1 MKKLISIVIPFY
13 NEEENVNELY
23 KRLNLLT
30 KQEKK
35 YDFEIITVEHGSL
48 DTTFDKLLSLNN
60 RDKRIKILQ
69 LSKNFGN
76 ADAGIAAGLAFVKG
90 DAVVITMADLQEPPE
105 IISKF
110 LKKWEEGYEVVY

>member
-76 ADAGIAAGLAFVKG
+76 ADAGIAAGLAFVKYIESTLRK
-90 DAVVITMADLQEPPE
+90 DIVVASALILFSFV
-105 IISKF
+105 II
-110 LKKWEEGYEVVY
+110 LA